1 MLQGLDA
8 AIATL
13 LSWILLTV
21 VGFAALCWWLLRGAL
36 VLTIG
41 SARSQQLLA
50 SPRSPL
56 AAAPGRF
63 FRYRRQRWCRA
74 QERARRREGARYL
87 D

>member
-13 LSWILLTV
+13 LSWVLLIV

-36 VLTIG
+36 VLAIG

-50 SPRSPL
+50 SPRLLL
-56 AAAPGRF
+56 AAARGRF

>member
-1 MLQGLDA
+1 MDA

-13 LSWILLTV
+13 LSWVLLII

-36 VLTIG
+36 RLTIG
-41 SARSQQLLA
+41 RLRSQRLLA
-50 SPRSPL
+50 WPLSLL
-56 AAAPGRF
+56 AAVRGRF

-74 QERARRREGARYL
+74 QERRRLGARSF